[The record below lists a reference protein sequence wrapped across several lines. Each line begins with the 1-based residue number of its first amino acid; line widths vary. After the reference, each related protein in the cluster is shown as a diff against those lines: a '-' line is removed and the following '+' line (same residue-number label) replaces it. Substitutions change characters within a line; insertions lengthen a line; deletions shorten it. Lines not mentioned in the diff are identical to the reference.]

1 MCHLCQQVGVVRL
14 CAQEVAQ
21 GVGLRLC
28 GCKHGCEHEGDE
40 EGEEEFFHSVLGVEG
55 LTGKFAK
62 SLAIVTLI

>member
-1 MCHLCQQVGVVRL
+1 MRL

-40 EGEEEFFHSVLGVEG
+40 DGEEESFHSVLGVEG
-55 LTGKFAK
+55 LTGKFVIFG
-62 SLAIVTLI
+62 LTG